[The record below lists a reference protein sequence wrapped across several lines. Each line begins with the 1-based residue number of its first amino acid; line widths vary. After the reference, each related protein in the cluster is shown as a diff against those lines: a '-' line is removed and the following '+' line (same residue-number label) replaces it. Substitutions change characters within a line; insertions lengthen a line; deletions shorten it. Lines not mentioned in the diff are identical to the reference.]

1 MSDILKGK
9 NALVTG
15 ASNGLGKHI
24 ALQLAKKGC
33 NLFLTGRDE
42 DSLQKVKNK
51 TKEVNVEYK
60 TADLTSVEEIKSL
73 CEIINERMG
82 NIDVLVNCAGTFP
95 VNSFEKSSLLEYN
108 ECFDLNVKA
117 PFLLTKAFIP
127 NMLDSQWGRVI
138 NIASSSAYNG
148 SKNTSI
154 YCASKHALL
163 GLTRSLSKEY
173 NNKNVRFF
181 CVSPGSIK
189 TEMGKKVEQLGQ
201 IYDTFI
207 DPEEIAKYICFSI
220 SYDGNMIPDEIR
232 LNRIIVQ

>member
-1 MSDILKGK
+1 MSNILKGK

-15 ASNGLGKHI
+15 ASDGLGRHI

-33 NLFLTGRDE
+33 NLFLTGRNE
-42 DSLQKVKNK
+42 QSLQKVKNQI
-51 TKEVNVEYK
+51 KEAKVEYE
-60 TADLTSVEEIKSL
+60 TADLTNVEEIKTL
-73 CEIINERMG
+73 CENIRGRMG
-82 NIDVLVNCAGTFP
+82 NIDVLVNCAGVFP
-95 VNSFEKSSLLEYN
+95 VNSFENSSLLEYD

-117 PFLLTKAFIP
+117 PFLL
-127 NMLDSQWGRVI
+127 

-148 SKNTSI
+148 SKDTSI

-173 NNKNVRFF
+173 NSRNIRFF

-189 TEMGKKVEQLGQ
+189 TQMGKKVEQLGQ

-207 DPEEIAKYICFSI
+207 DPQDIAKYICFSI
-220 SYDGNMIPDEIR
+220 SYNGNMISDEIR
-232 LNRIIVQ
+232 LNRVVVQ

>member
-1 MSDILKGK
+1 MSNILKGK
-9 NALVTG
+9 NVLVTG
-15 ASNGLGKHI
+15 ASDGLGKHI
-24 ALQLAKKGC
+24 ALQLAKNEC
-33 NLFLTGRDE
+33 NLFLTGRSE
-42 DSLQKVKNK
+42 QSLQKVKNQI
-51 TKEVNVEYK
+51 KEAKVQYK
-60 TADLTSVEEIKSL
+60 TADLTKAEEIKAL
-73 CEIINERMG
+73 CDYIKAKMG
-82 NIDVLVNCAGTFP
+82 DVDVLVNCAGIFP
-95 VNSFEKSSLLEYN
+95 VNSFENSSLLEYD

-127 NMLDSQWGRVI
+127 NMITNQWGRVI

-173 NNKNVRFF
+173 NDKNVRFF

-189 TEMGKKVEQLGQ
+189 TQMGKKVEQLGQ

-207 DPEEIAKYICFSI
+207 DPQDIAKYICFSI
-220 SYDGNMIPDEIR
+220 SYDGNMISDEIR

>member
-1 MSDILKGK
+1 MSNILKGK

-15 ASNGLGKHI
+15 ASDGLGRHI

-33 NLFLTGRDE
+33 NLFLTGRNE
-42 DSLQKVKNK
+42 QSLQKVKNQI
-51 TKEVNVEYK
+51 KEAKVEYE
-60 TADLTSVEEIKSL
+60 TADLTNVEEIKTL
-73 CEIINERMG
+73 CENIRGRMG
-82 NIDVLVNCAGTFP
+82 NIDVLVNCAGVFP
-95 VNSFEKSSLLEYN
+95 VNSFENSSLLEYD

-127 NMLDSQWGRVI
+127 SMIDNQWGRVI

-148 SKNTSI
+148 SKDTSI

-173 NNKNVRFF
+173 NSRNIRFF

-189 TEMGKKVEQLGQ
+189 TQMGKKVEQLGQ

-207 DPEEIAKYICFSI
+207 DPQDIAKYICFSI
-220 SYDGNMIPDEIR
+220 SYNGNMISDEIR
-232 LNRIIVQ
+232 LNRVVVQ